1 MTLATAT
8 TPCHPE
14 LVSGSVRC
22 EGAMKARC
30 EILKQVQH
38 DLKSVSKFQNDTGD
52 RQKDERLITTI
63 RKRMGIYTKKE
74 GCHRDNQSF
83 QLTLK
88 SNTMKNTMQR

>member
-8 TPCHPE
+8 TLCHPE

-38 DLKSVSKFQNDTGD
+38 DLKNVSKFQDDTGD

-63 RKRMGIYTKKE
+63 RKRMGIYKKKKVVIATT
-74 GCHRDNQSF
+74 NLF
-83 QLTLK
+83 
-88 SNTMKNTMQR
+88 N